1 MTKRL
6 SIALMMCVVLTLMVV
21 PALAGTLQ
29 TVPVGGD
36 VFIGEQGLNLTGI
49 ASGTSLCWYTG
60 SQTVGSSAPTAT
72 VTVGNAQNFYVAPSD
87 FVGRTGNWY
96 IGATGTTV
104 GIVVNDPS
112 QTISVYDQ
120 QSGKDVSGKSV
131 PAGDFLTFRVETNM
145 NVVPSERQTTAGF
158 ITIKVKTSDGTV
170 YTSLYQ
176 DPANPKVNLVTV
188 SPNAMPWYWVPL
200 SMGSKTGWAT
210 GAMGT
215 EGNRLYKAGGYTFW
229 TESSLNGMKDTY
241 KDASSNDYTGKTIS
255 SVKTV
260 TIASDTVKIEA
271 SKDSVVRGN
280 PFAVTITGK
289 PNSPYYLWLKGT
301 SSMSGNALDQPP
313 SIVLQQDAVAMDK
326 PAGSSTGIGLYQY
339 QGSTKTIAQDV
350 PEYYGA
356 TNVSGT
362 VYYALVTLSNSG
374 TRTVGFATTKD
385 TKDKKYTI
393 RVERPEPYNPPTS
406 NSGSDRTFKSDE
418 VDIKIEKGAVTIVAA
433 GTQNYFLGEEV
444 KFTGTNSETDYT
456 YLFITGPNLPGPGG
470 QMTDPR
476 EAVDMDKPSTFSP
489 SDVLEDN
496 TWEYK
501 WQTSNLNIDAGTY
514 TVYAVATPSDRNS
527 LSNAQYS
534 TVSII
539 IRKPFISAQASQS
552 VVASGDKLFIRGTAA
567 GQPTQ
572 GIAVWILGKNKVI
585 FSTTSVNADGT
596 FEYEVSQ
603 GTTANMAAGQYF
615 VVAQHP
621 MYNEIYDVYPNTN
634 EVVVSGQTYAPYD
647 LVEGSY
653 PVEDNILFKLQGPGS
668 LQGSDAAEALVQALN
683 NPSVDDTYAK
693 LQFLVEVPKITVLPV
708 GEKQVGDKF
717 TIAGTTNLAVDDE
730 LLVEVTSS
738 SFHPTDKT
746 QSGEFSGAT
755 GTVKVQKGTDGMNK
769 WSFPVDAAA
778 FKPDEYI
785 VQVSSITVSGAQAST
800 LFNVVEFKP
809 TPVPTTVVTTA
820 PVVTAVT
827 TAPVPVTTVPTAKP
841 TTQPGFGA
849 LIALI
854 GLGAVAFLVVRKH

>member
-1 MTKRL
+1 
-6 SIALMMCVVLTLMVV
+6 
-21 PALAGTLQ
+21 
-29 TVPVGGD
+29 
-36 VFIGEQGLNLTGI
+36 
-49 ASGTSLCWYTG
+49 
-60 SQTVGSSAPTAT
+60 
-72 VTVGNAQNFYVAPSD
+72 
-87 FVGRTGNWY
+87 
-96 IGATGTTV
+96 
-104 GIVVNDPS
+104 
-112 QTISVYDQ
+112 
-120 QSGKDVSGKSV
+120 
-131 PAGDFLTFRVETNM
+131 M
-145 NVVPSERQTTAGF
+145 N
-158 ITIKVKTSDGTV
+158 
-170 YTSLYQ
+170 
-176 DPANPKVNLVTV
+176 
-188 SPNAMPWYWVPL
+188 
-200 SMGSKTGWAT
+200 SKTGWAT

-229 TESSLNGMKDTY
+229 TESTLNGMKDTY
-241 KDASSNDYTGKTIS
+241 KDASGNDYTGKTVS
-255 SVKTV
+255 SVKTI

-289 PNSPYYLWLKGT
+289 PNSAYYLWLKGT
-301 SSMSGNALDQPP
+301 GAMTGNALDQPP
-313 SIVLQQDAVAMDK
+313 SIVLQQDAVGMDK
-326 PAGSSTGIGLYQY
+326 PSGSNTGIGAYVY

-350 PEYYGA
+350 PEYYGSL
-356 TNVSGT
+356 NVSGT

-374 TRTVGFATTKD
+374 TRTVGFSTTKD

-393 RVERPEPYNPPTS
+393 RVERPEPFANT
-406 NSGSDRTFKSDE
+406 GTDRQFKSDE

-456 YLFITGPNLPGPGG
+456 YMFITGPNLPGPGG
-470 QMTDPR
+470 QMTNPR
-476 EAVDMDKPSTFSP
+476 EAVINGYGPSFSP

-501 WQTSNLNIDAGTY
+501 WQTANLNIDAGTY
-514 TVYAVATPSDRNS
+514 TVYAVATPSDKNS

-552 VVASGDKLFIRGTAA
+552 VVAAGDKLYIRGTAA

-572 GIAVWILGKNKVI
+572 GIAVWIMGKNLVI
-585 FSTTSVNADGT
+585 YQTTSVNADGT

-603 GTTANMAAGQYF
+603 GTTADMTAGQYF

-621 MYNEIYDVYPNTN
+621 MYNEIFDVWPASSVAGENN
-634 EVVVSGQTYAPYD
+634 KD
-647 LVEGSY
+647 LVVGSY
-653 PVEDNILFKLQGPGS
+653 PFEGNTLFKLQGAGS

-738 SFHPTDKT
+738 SFKPTTKT
-746 QSGEFSGAT
+746 QSGEFSGST
-755 GTVKVQKGTDGMNK
+755 GTVKVQKGTDGLNK

-785 VQVSSITVSGAQAST
+785 VQVASITVSGAQAST

>member
-6 SIALMMCVVLTLMVV
+6 SIALMMCVALTLLVA
-21 PALAGTLQ
+21 PALAGALQ
-29 TVPVGGD
+29 NVSVGQD
-36 VFIGEQGLNLTGI
+36 VFIGEQGLNLIGI
-49 ASGTSLCWYTG
+49 SSGQVLAYYTG
-60 SQTVGSSAPTAT
+60 SQTVGSSAPAAT
-72 VTVGNAQNFYVAPSD
+72 VTVGNAGNFYVSPSD

-96 IGATGTTV
+96 LGTGSQTV
-104 GIVVNDPS
+104 GLVVNDPS
-112 QTISVYDQ
+112 QTVSIYDQ
-120 QSGKDVSGKSV
+120 QSGKDVTGKSV
-131 PAGDFLTFRVETNM
+131 PAGDYLIFRMETNL
-145 NVVPSERQTTAGF
+145 NVIPTERGSGTTGF
-158 ITIKVKTSDGTV
+158 MTIKVKSSDGTV
-170 YTSLYQ
+170 YTGLQQSETITQTLLNQY
-176 DPANPKVNLVTV
+176 
-188 SPNAMPWYWVPL
+188 PNSMPYYWNSIPL
-200 SMGSKTGWAT
+200 SLGSKQGWAT
-210 GAMGT
+210 GILGT
-215 EGNRLYKAGGYTFW
+215 QGERIYKAGGYTFW
-229 TESSLNGMKDTY
+229 TECNLNAMKDNY
-241 KDASSNDYTGKTIS
+241 KDASGNDYTGKTVSAVRTI
-255 SVKTV
+255 

-289 PNSPYYLWLKGT
+289 PNSAYYLWLKGT
-301 SSMSGNALDQPP
+301 GSMSGNALDEPP
-313 SIVLQQDAVAMDK
+313 SLVLSQDNVVLDPIVG
-326 PAGSSTGIGLYQY
+326 PWPIGQY
-339 QGSTKTIAQDV
+339 VFQGSTKTIQSDVPKYYGIQDV
-350 PEYYGA
+350 
-356 TNVSGT
+356 NGT
-362 VYYALVTLSNSG
+362 YYYAQVTLSNSG
-374 TRTVGFATTKD
+374 TRTVGFQTSKD

-393 RVERPEPYNPPTS
+393 RVERPDPYDPPKS
-406 NSGSDRTFKSDE
+406 NTGSSRQFKSDE
-418 VDIKIEKGAVTIVAA
+418 VDISVQKGAVTVVAA

-444 KFTGTNSETDYT
+444 KFTGTNSETDFT
-456 YLFITGPNLPGPGG
+456 YLFITGPNLPSDGG

-476 EAVDMDKPSTFSP
+476 KAVSTLDPATFQP

-514 TVYAVATPSDRNS
+514 TVYAVATPSDKS
-527 LSNAQYS
+527 MLSDTQYA
-534 TVSII
+534 TVSVI

-552 VVASGDKLFIRGTAA
+552 VVAAGDKLYIRGTAA

-585 FSTTSVNADGT
+585 YDTTSVNADGT
-596 FEYEVSQ
+596 FEKEISQ
-603 GTTANMAAGQYF
+603 GTTADLAAGQYF

-621 MYNEIYDVYPNTN
+621 MYNEIFDVWPASSVAGANDK
-634 EVVVSGQTYAPYD
+634 D
-647 LVEGSY
+647 LVVGSY
-653 PVEDNILFKLQGPGS
+653 PVSGNTLFKLQGAGS

-738 SFHPTDKT
+738 SFKPTEKT

-755 GTVKVQKGTDGMNK
+755 GTVKVQKGTDGLNK

-785 VQVSSITVSGAQAST
+785 VQASGITVNAQTST

-809 TPVPTTVVTTA
+809 TTVPTTVVTTA
-820 PVVTAVT
+820 PVATSVPATV
-827 TAPVPVTTVPTAKP
+827 VPVTTVPTAKP

>member
-6 SIALMMCVVLTLMVV
+6 SIALMMCVALAILVV
-21 PALAGTLQ
+21 PALAGNLQ
-29 TVPVGGD
+29 NISPGGN
-36 VFIGEQGLNLTGI
+36 VFVGEQGLNLIGV
-49 ASGTSLCWYTG
+49 APGTTLNYYTG
-60 SQTVGSSAPTAT
+60 TQTPGQSAPAAT
-72 VTVGNAQNFYVAPSD
+72 ITVGNPASFYVAPSD

-96 IGATGTTV
+96 TVSGGVATV
-104 GIVVNDPS
+104 AIVANDPS
-112 QTISVYDQ
+112 QTVSIYDQ
-120 QSGKDVSGKSV
+120 QSGKDVTGKSI
-131 PAGDFLTFRVETNM
+131 PAGDFLIFRMETNL
-145 NVVPSERQTTAGF
+145 NVIPTERNSGTTGF
-158 ITIKVKTSDGTV
+158 MTIKVKTSDGTV
-170 YTSLYQ
+170 YTSLVESTS
-176 DPANPKVNLVTV
+176 PAVTQ
-188 SPNAMPWYWVPL
+188 SLLNQAPNAMPYYWNNIPL
-200 SMGSKTGWAT
+200 VIGSQKGWAT
-210 GAMGT
+210 GALGT
-215 EGNRLYKAGGYTFW
+215 EGNRIYKAGGYTFW
-229 TESSLNGMKDTY
+229 TECNLNGMKDNY
-241 KDASSNDYTGKTIS
+241 KDASGNDYTGKTVSAVRTI
-255 SVKTV
+255 

-289 PNSPYYLWLKGT
+289 PNSAYYLWLKGT
-301 SSMSGNALDQPP
+301 GSMSGAALDQPP
-313 SIVLQQDAVAMDK
+313 NIVLSQDNVAMDPK
-326 PAGSSTGIGLYQY
+326 NGPWPIGQYVY
-339 QGSTKTIAQDV
+339 QGSTKTIQSDV
-350 PEYYGA
+350 PKYYG
-356 TNVSGT
+356 TEDVNGT
-362 VYYALVTLSNSG
+362 IYYALVTLSNSG
-374 TRTVGFATTKD
+374 TRTVGFATNKD

-393 RVERPEPYNPPTS
+393 RVERPDPYNPPTS
-406 NSGSDRTFKSDE
+406 NTGSDRQFKSDE
-418 VDIKIEKGAVTIVAA
+418 VDVKVEKGAVTVVAA

-456 YLFITGPNLPGPGG
+456 YLFITGPNLPSNGG

-476 EAVDMDKPSTFSP
+476 KAVESWNPATFQP
-489 SDVLEDN
+489 ADVLEDN

-501 WQTSNLNIDAGTY
+501 WQTANLNIDAGTY
-514 TVYAVATPSDRNS
+514 TVYAVATASDKNM
-527 LSNAQYS
+527 LSDTQYA
-534 TVSII
+534 TVSVI

-552 VVASGDKLFIRGTAA
+552 VVAAGDKLFIRGTAA

-585 FSTTSVNADGT
+585 YSTTSVNADGT

-603 GTTANMAAGQYF
+603 GTTADMAAGQYF

-621 MYNEIYDVYPNTN
+621 MYNEIFDVWPASS
-634 EVVVSGQTYAPYD
+634 VAGQNNKD
-647 LVEGSY
+647 LVVGSY
-653 PVEDNILFKLQGPGS
+653 PVSGNTLFKLQGAGS

-717 TIAGTTNLAVDDE
+717 NIVGTTNLAVDDE

-738 SFHPTDKT
+738 SFKPTTKT

-785 VQVSSITVSGAQAST
+785 VQASGITVNAQTST

-809 TPVPTTVVTTA
+809 TPVPTTVVTTVA
-820 PVVTAVT
+820 ANNT
-827 TAPVPVTTVPTAKP
+827 PVPTTVVKTTVPTTKP

>member
-6 SIALMMCVVLTLMVV
+6 SIALMMCVALAILVV
-21 PALAGTLQ
+21 PALAGSLSS
-29 TVPVGGD
+29 VPAGGN
-36 VFIGEQGLNLTGI
+36 VFIGEQGLNLTGVT
-49 ASGTSLCWYTG
+49 SGTTLAYYTG
-60 SQTVGSSAPTAT
+60 TQTPGQSAPAAT
-72 VTVGNAQNFYVAPSD
+72 VNVGNAASFYVAPAD

-96 IGATGTTV
+96 VGTSNVV
-104 GIVVNDPS
+104 GIVANDPIS
-112 QTISVYDQ
+112 TISVYDQ
-120 QSGKDVSGKSV
+120 QSGKDVTGKSI
-131 PAGDFLTFRVETNM
+131 PAGDFLVFRIETNM
-145 NVVPSERQTTAGF
+145 NIIPSERQTTAGF
-158 ITIKVKTSDGTV
+158 MTIKVKTSDGTV
-170 YTSLYQ
+170 YTSLAQ
-176 DPANPKVNLVTV
+176 SATV
-188 SPNAMPWYWVPL
+188 VQPLTGQSPNAMPYMWNSIPL
-200 SMGSKTGWAT
+200 VIGSQKGWAT
-210 GAMGT
+210 GFMGS
-215 EGNRLYKAGGYTFW
+215 EGNRVYKSGGYTFW
-229 TESSLNGMKDTY
+229 TDCNLNGMKDNY
-241 KDASSNDYTGKTIS
+241 KDASGNDYTGKTVS
-255 SVKTV
+255 AVKTI
-260 TIASDTVKIEA
+260 TISSDTVKIEA

-289 PNSPYYLWLKGT
+289 PNSAYYLWVKGT
-301 SSMSGNALDQPP
+301 SSMTGSVLDQPP
-313 SIVLQQDAVAMDK
+313 SIVLAQDNVNMDK
-326 PAGSSTGIGLYQY
+326 VAGPWPIGQYVY
-339 QGSTKTIAQDV
+339 QGSSKTIQQDV
-350 PEYYGA
+350 PKYYGV
-356 TNVSGT
+356 TDVNGT
-362 VYYALVTLSNSG
+362 IYYASVVLSNSG
-374 TRTVGFATTKD
+374 TRTVGFSTTKD

-406 NSGSDRTFKSDE
+406 NTGTDRQFKSDE
-418 VDIKIEKGAVTIVAA
+418 VDVKIEKGAVTVVAA

-456 YLFITGPNLPGPGG
+456 YMFITGPNLPSNGG
-470 QMTDPR
+470 QMTNPR
-476 EAVDMDKPSTFSP
+476 EPVVTGVTSTFNP

-501 WQTSNLNIDAGTY
+501 WQTANLNIDAGTY
-514 TVYAVATPSDRNS
+514 TVYAVATPTDKNG
-527 LSNAQYS
+527 LSNAQYA
-534 TVSII
+534 TVSVI

-552 VVASGDKLFIRGTAA
+552 VVAAGDKLYVRGTAA

-572 GIAVWILGKNKVI
+572 GIAVWIMGKNKVI
-585 FSTTSVNADGT
+585 YSTTSVNADGT

-603 GTTANMAAGQYF
+603 GTTADLAAGQYF

-621 MYNEIYDVYPNTN
+621 MYNEIFDVWPASS
-634 EVVVSGQTYAPYD
+634 VVGYNNKD
-647 LVEGSY
+647 LVVGSY
-653 PVEDNILFKLQGPGS
+653 PVSGNTLFKLNGAGS

-693 LQFLVEVPKITVLPV
+693 LQFLVEVPKVTVLPV

-738 SFHPTDKT
+738 SFKPTTKT

-755 GTVKVQKGTDGMNK
+755 GTVKVAKGTDGLNK

-785 VQVSSITVSGAQAST
+785 VQAQSITVSGAQAST

-809 TPVPTTVVTTA
+809 TPVPTTVVTTVA
-820 PVVTAVT
+820 SNNT
-827 TAPVPVTTVPTAKP
+827 PVPTTIVPKTTVPTAKP